1 MSRGKLT
8 MLSDREW
15 ENQGEDQC
23 RDSPAAPG
31 WMGRGGC
38 VPTRHSVLFQDRP
51 VRRKQLKQIRQYV
64 RRCKW
69 IWLYKEERVVTLGA
83 ITEDEQ
89 FELGP

>member
-1 MSRGKLT
+1 MQRFPSSSRVDGKRQLCARQA
-8 MLSDREW
+8 L
-15 ENQGEDQC
+15 
-23 RDSPAAPG
+23 P
-31 WMGRGGC
+31 
-38 VPTRHSVLFQDRP
+38 VLFQDRP
-51 VRRKQLKQIRQYV
+51 VRRKPLKQIRQYV